1 MELWVLGLFLTISV
15 VLSFLLV
22 PRLTAG
28 SPVDNLPVV
37 DERREMQPVVSQC
50 GKSIPAISQ
59 ILGSDPDS
67 VPGAT
72 SKIWV
77 SDNLH
82 FFDNT
87 EIIPKLC
94 GPAITSGALDNWRN
108 VEKQWKQQYSS
119 EAISADMD
127 KVQGVKQ
134 GLYASASK
142 GTDFRPS
149 TDYYHNPS
157 EYCKTNTQKFP
168 CPNNWLDATY
178 KRAPSSADMFIP
190 GLN

>member
-1 MELWVLGLFLTISV
+1 MDLWVLGLFLLISV

-28 SPVDNLPVV
+28 STAEVLPTV

-50 GKSIPAISQ
+50 GKSIPAIDQ
-59 ILGSDPDS
+59 ILQDDPES
-67 VPGAT
+67 VPGAK
-72 SKIWV
+72 SQIWPA
-77 SDNLH
+77 DNLH

-87 EIIPKLC
+87 EIVPKLC
-94 GPAITSGALDNWRN
+94 GPGITSGALDSWRN
-108 VEKQWKQQYSS
+108 VEKQWQKQYSN
-119 EAISADMD
+119 EAVSTDMD
-127 KVQGVKQ
+127 NVQGIKK

-142 GTDFRPS
+142 GTHYRPS
-149 TDYYHNPS
+149 GDYYNS
-157 EYCKTNTQKFP
+157 ANDYCKTNTKKFP
-168 CPNNWLDATY
+168 CPNNWLDVDY